1 MIRSAAGV
9 FPRVAVAWMPRRRI
23 GPASPC
29 GVSGAPA
36 IAADAALGR
45 ILSPVP
51 EAATPRTRTE
61 TKSAAAPEAA
71 AVAPK
76 SRGLR
81 DFWQLPLLLLGVGGV
96 AGAIWYARAHPPEN
110 DFAGALAQ
118 AEELVTDGELAAAKV
133 VLFDVVGANIE
144 KAPPEVLPRYHA
156 VSADYVAAQVR
167 GIEKPARENDEQ
179 VVAAYDRAKT
189 SGWTLTSDQLV
200 RYAQSMVRLGRA
212 QEAFEA
218 IEASGDASGA
228 EALRR
233 QVRRDALLGVLS
245 GTSGAV
251 RSPEALLAAI
261 DEFRADPALSAADE
275 AWAAARAAEIRIAMR
290 RYTDA
295 SDRLLIDLRRI
306 EGAGEEVPA
315 PLFAE
320 LGGLLGES
328 LRLQGRFAEALREF
342 EHAQGL
348 AQSGTPVAGAIDV
361 GMGRALLAL
370 GRHAEADEAFDRAV
384 KAEHRGALR
393 HLALLGRAES
403 RALSGRSS
411 ESARDF
417 QEFRGFV
424 HKGDVLPETVTDAER
439 ALLERADACLLDEEP
454 EAALLYAQIA
464 ADLRPRA
471 AAGAAALLRVATSS
485 RETADKLLAATGAA
499 SSAAATIDPEDR
511 AKINRLLKQAGDAF
525 AAHAATSE
533 ARAAQDGAFAASLW
547 AAADCYDL
555 AGWRDPAIGNF
566 QAFVDASQPE
576 DLRRAEA
583 YWRLASLNHAEG
595 AFDEAVKGYERAIA
609 VAPNGPFAVQSVVP
623 LARAL
628 ASSGRTADAAQR
640 LQGVVDGTFGL
651 EPSAAE
657 YYEALDLLARISF
670 EKGDFV
676 RSAEALREAIARR
689 PDEPRVGELNFRLG
703 ESLRSVAREARE
715 AAAKGDVSEARR
727 LEFARDA
734 AQRLEEARR
743 SFEAA
748 IVALAAR
755 EDSLD
760 GLAADML
767 REAHLSR
774 AHCAYDLGKY
784 DDAISLYEAVDRK
797 YPEHASSMIALIQ
810 IVNCCDALGDEVRSE
825 TAHRRAQLRLAQL
838 PDEAFLAGGGILAR
852 ESWERWLAN
861 HPPAGRRAI
870 ASGAEPAEG
879 GSR

>member
-1 MIRSAAGV
+1 M
-9 FPRVAVAWMPRRRI
+9 
-23 GPASPC
+23 
-29 GVSGAPA
+29 
-36 IAADAALGR
+36 
-45 ILSPVP
+45 
-51 EAATPRTRTE
+51 
-61 TKSAAAPEAA
+61 
-71 AVAPK
+71 APK

-81 DFWQLPLLLLGVGGV
+81 DFWQLPLLVLGMGGV
-96 AGAIWYARAHPPEN
+96 VGAILYARAHPPKD
-110 DFAGALAQ
+110 DFAGALEQ
-118 AEELVTDGELAAAKV
+118 AEELVAEGELAAAKV

-189 SGWTLTSDQLV
+189 SGWTLTSEQLV

-218 IEASGDASGA
+218 IEASGDSAGA
-228 EALRR
+228 EELRR
-233 QVRRDALLGVLS
+233 QVRREALLGVLS
-245 GTSGAV
+245 GASGSS
-251 RSPEALLAAI
+251 RSPEALLTAI
-261 DEFRADPALSAADE
+261 DEFRADPALSAADQ

-328 LRLQGRFAEALREF
+328 LRLQGRFTEALREF
-342 EHAQGL
+342 EHAEGL
-348 AQSGTPVAGAIDV
+348 AQAGTPVAGAIDV

-370 GRHAEADEAFDRAV
+370 GRHADADDAFDRAV

-403 RALSGRSS
+403 RALLGRSS
-411 ESARDF
+411 EAARDF
-417 QEFRGFV
+417 QDLRGFV
-424 HKGDVLPETVTDAER
+424 HKGEVLAETVADAER
-439 ALLERADACLLDEEP
+439 ALLERADACLLDEAP

-499 SSAAATIDPEDR
+499 NSAAPSIDPEDR

-533 ARAAQDGAFAASLW
+533 ARAAQDGAYAASLW

-555 AGWRDPAIGNF
+555 AGWRDPAIANF

-689 PDEPRVGELNFRLG
+689 PEEPRVGELNFRLG

-715 AAAKGDVSEARR
+715 AAPKGDVS
-727 LEFARDA
+727 
-734 AQRLEEARR
+734 
-743 SFEAA
+743 
-748 IVALAAR
+748 
-755 EDSLD
+755 
-760 GLAADML
+760 
-767 REAHLSR
+767 
-774 AHCAYDLGKY
+774 
-784 DDAISLYEAVDRK
+784 
-797 YPEHASSMIALIQ
+797 
-810 IVNCCDALGDEVRSE
+810 
-825 TAHRRAQLRLAQL
+825 
-838 PDEAFLAGGGILAR
+838 
-852 ESWERWLAN
+852 
-861 HPPAGRRAI
+861 
-870 ASGAEPAEG
+870 
-879 GSR
+879 